1 MAFALTGTL
10 KGRSSLPKGGW
21 GTHDSMS
28 TSHWLDAKKVCVLG
42 AGTMGSGIA
51 AHLANLGFDV
61 SLFDLTP
68 QTVSSQFDTAKS
80 ARPPHFYVPETAGKV
95 KLLSMEKDFDLIA
108 EADWVCEAIVEKMD
122 IKKALFERLD
132 PVVKPDAMLTTNTSG
147 LQIGLLAEGRSESFR
162 KRFMGTHFFNPPRY
176 LKLLELIPTPD
187 TESEAV
193 KVMCRFLEDRVARR
207 VVVAKDTPG
216 FISNRYGMWNM
227 IHTVHVAERLQL
239 SIEKVDAITGP
250 FLGRPR
256 SASFRLNDL
265 VGLDIMRDIAQ
276 NLLER
281 CPHDPG
287 REQLGMPPS
296 MEFLLE
302 KGWIGSK
309 AGQGYY
315 RKEGKELLAFDLQ
328 TRAYR
333 QLLDASLPSLKEL
346 ERLPFGERV
355 SKALKLGDEVGDFLR
370 EYLVPALQ
378 YADKLKEEI
387 SHSCLDFDRVM
398 QWGFGW
404 DIGPFQMMD
413 AIGHEAIGVD
423 PKPYFDAGKQR
434 EFGGAYISLPSEPQY
449 RTVKDFP
456 VISKHE
462 TFNVRD
468 LGDGVQCVSTTT
480 KQGVI
485 TPQLVGELL
494 ALLETDS
501 LKRFVLT
508 SESKNYSVGFDLAFF
523 DKRIEEQDWEGID
536 TALASLQKLTR
547 RLGEVPSV
555 AAVFGFGLGGG
566 FELALGCCA
575 IVADAEAKMGF
586 PEAKVGLIPGGA
598 GTCRMRAGAQTGGAK
613 EIADAAGTLSLGTVA
628 DNADHARKLGLLCAS
643 DATCYLAD
651 RLLME
656 AKEAALTVQ
665 PKVDPAWRDG
675 MGPLSGMIDAK
686 LDELQSK
693 GLLTDHDVLI
703 GDKVKQVFSKSASF
717 EEALSVERKVFI
729 ELCKSGLTHARIKH
743 MLETNKP
750 LRN

>member
-1 MAFALTGTL
+1 
-10 KGRSSLPKGGW
+10 
-21 GTHDSMS
+21 MS
-28 TSHWLDAKKVCVLG
+28 TSHWLDAERVCVLG

-68 QTVSSQFDTAKS
+68 QTVSSQFEAAKA
-80 ARPPHFYVPETAGKV
+80 ARPPHFFVPETASKV
-95 KLLSMEKDFDLIA
+95 KLLSMENDFGQIA

-132 PVVKPDAMLTTNTSG
+132 PIVKPDAMLTTNTSG

-187 TESEAV
+187 TDPEAV
-193 KVMCRFLEDRVARR
+193 KVMSRFLEDRVARR

-227 IHTVHVAERLQL
+227 IHTVHVAEKLQL
-239 SIEKVDAITGP
+239 PVEKVDAITGQ

-276 NLLER
+276 NLLDR
-281 CPHDPG
+281 CPNDPG
-287 REQLGMPPS
+287 RDQLRMPES
-296 MEFLLE
+296 MDFLLE

-309 AGQGYY
+309 SGQGYY

-333 QLLDASLPSLKEL
+333 QLLEASLPSLKEL

-355 SKALKLGDEVGDFLR
+355 SRALKLGDEVGDFLR

-404 DIGPFQMMD
+404 EIGPFQMMD

-456 VISKHE
+456 VVSKHE

-468 LGDGVQCVSTTT
+468 LGDGVQCVATTT
-480 KQGVI
+480 KQGVV

-508 SESKNYSVGFDLAFF
+508 SESRNFSVGFDLTFF

-536 TALASLQKLTR
+536 TALAGLQKLSL

-566 FELALGCCA
+566 FELALGCCE
-575 IVADAEAKMGF
+575 IVADAEAKVGF
-586 PEAKVGLIPGGA
+586 PEAKVGLIPGGV
-598 GTCRMRAGAQTGGAK
+598 GTCRMRLSAQTGGAK
-613 EIADAAGTLSLGTVA
+613 ALADIAGSLALGTVA
-628 DNADHARKLGLLCAS
+628 DNADHARKIGFLRPT
-643 DATCYLAD
+643 DQTCYLSD
-651 RLLME
+651 RLLAE
-656 AKEAALTVQ
+656 AKQAAL
-665 PKVDPAWRDG
+665 KIEAGGENGWRDG
-675 MGPLSGMIDAK
+675 LAPLSGMIDAK
-686 LDELQSK
+686 LDELKTK

-703 GDKVKQVFSKSASF
+703 GDKVRQVFSKPGSF
-717 EEALSVERKVFI
+717 DDALTMERKVFI